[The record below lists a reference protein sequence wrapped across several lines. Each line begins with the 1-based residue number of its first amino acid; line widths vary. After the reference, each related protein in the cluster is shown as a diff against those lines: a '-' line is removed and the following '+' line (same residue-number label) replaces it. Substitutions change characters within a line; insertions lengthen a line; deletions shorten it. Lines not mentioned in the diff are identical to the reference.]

1 MLHTLLWLRLL
12 SMQGLE
18 FLVAVELLVLL
29 PIKKIVQI
37 KKNYSRRKLS
47 RWSDILSKKRKTSL
61 SGGSSHVLVKVIF
74 IPFEESILS
83 SSTLWVWQMSNWASI
98 LSLSF
103 SNGPGYF
110 RLWPSQT
117 SCFLTSSW
125 RKRSTIH
132 YSTWGAIST
141 LQNLYYIQRKKLS
154 LNNNSGI
161 KFTSPCK
168 SLLTISFTNLFIFLF
183 SRCLLICVLQVL
195 ESDW

>member
-1 MLHTLLWLRLL
+1 M
-12 SMQGLE
+12 
-18 FLVAVELLVLL
+18 ELLVLL

>member
-1 MLHTLLWLRLL
+1 
-12 SMQGLE
+12 MQGLE